1 MSNCQFCH
9 AATSCPPR
17 SFLKPHSSP
26 PSKTS
31 EFAIEG
37 DLPRLLTIGLHE
49 APRSNILWTVSL
61 SYLVSEPAV
70 GPRMKLP
77 IETGR
82 MMGGR
87 WNRAP
92 HRLPHRA
99 IILCR
104 SHRQQREFVMK
115 VLLVNGSSKA
125 NGNTARALAEVAEQ
139 LNAEGIDTEVFQLG
153 TKPIRDCIGCGQ
165 CGKLDCRCTF
175 DDDAVNE
182 LIAAAEQA
190 DGFVFGSPVY
200 YAHPSGRILSAL
212 DRAFYAGSKAFAHKP
227 GAAVAVARRGG
238 TSTTFDVLNKYFTI
252 NQMPVVASTYWNN
265 VFGAMPGEAAQDA
278 EGLATMR
285 NIGKNMAWLLHCI
298 EAGQAAGIEA
308 PEADRERTNFIR

>member
-1 MSNCQFCH
+1 
-9 AATSCPPR
+9 
-17 SFLKPHSSP
+17 
-26 PSKTS
+26 
-31 EFAIEG
+31 
-37 DLPRLLTIGLHE
+37 
-49 APRSNILWTVSL
+49 
-61 SYLVSEPAV
+61 
-70 GPRMKLP
+70 
-77 IETGR
+77 
-82 MMGGR
+82 
-87 WNRAP
+87 
-92 HRLPHRA
+92 
-99 IILCR
+99 
-104 SHRQQREFVMK
+104 MK
-115 VLLVNGSSKA
+115 VLLVNGSPKA

-153 TKPIRDCIGCGQ
+153 AKPIRDCIGCGQ
-165 CGKLDCRCTF
+165 CGKLGGRCTF
-175 DDDAVNE
+175 DDDVVNE

-285 NIGKNMAWLLHCI
+285 NIGKNMA
-298 EAGQAAGIEA
+298 
-308 PEADRERTNFIR
+308 